1 VGEGRGVGWG
11 IRSCRG
17 RWGFAHAGEL
27 ICVGRG
33 ETWSLSIYIHRVTDA
48 LLGGRGLDL
57 NVRPGA
63 IAARLKTHEVLSQL
77 SLHRHQRQA
86 IERRLSDVLVGAVEQ
101 GLDHDTHAADAH
113 QVGVVAGVGGRGQ
126 VMQQGRVL
134 VGTLAPEDTDL
145 RLGERVELRR
155 EGIPDLGHADLLVG
169 QSACSVKLGQ
179 EAGDEASTVV
189 DVVLSIGSGQEAEA
203 LGLERV
209 YFPCSSTYLRYV
221 CYAQTPSMKR
231 AALYMRVSTLDQH
244 PETQLYDLRQMA
256 QQRGYQIVEE
266 YTDRISG
273 AKAKRPGL
281 DAMMSDGRR
290 GRFDVVLVWASDRIA
305 RSVKHFLDVL
315 DELNRL
321 NIEFISFREQIDT
334 GGPLG
339 RAVVVIIG
347 AIAELERNLI
357 IERVRA
363 GMRRAKL
370 EGRHIGRKPLVL
382 DRGAILRDR
391 QRGHS
396 LSQLAKSHL
405 VSRATIHRVLKEH
418 ATTILEKSA

>member
-1 VGEGRGVGWG
+1 
-11 IRSCRG
+11 
-17 RWGFAHAGEL
+17 
-27 ICVGRG
+27 
-33 ETWSLSIYIHRVTDA
+33 
-48 LLGGRGLDL
+48 
-57 NVRPGA
+57 
-63 IAARLKTHEVLSQL
+63 
-77 SLHRHQRQA
+77 
-86 IERRLSDVLVGAVEQ
+86 
-101 GLDHDTHAADAH
+101 
-113 QVGVVAGVGGRGQ
+113 
-126 VMQQGRVL
+126 
-134 VGTLAPEDTDL
+134 
-145 RLGERVELRR
+145 
-155 EGIPDLGHADLLVG
+155 
-169 QSACSVKLGQ
+169 
-179 EAGDEASTVV
+179 
-189 DVVLSIGSGQEAEA
+189 
-203 LGLERV
+203 
-209 YFPCSSTYLRYV
+209 
-221 CYAQTPSMKR
+221 
-231 AALYMRVSTLDQH
+231 MRVSTLDQH

-281 DAMMSDGRR
+281 DSMMRDARR

-382 DRGAILRDR
+382 DRSAILRDR

-396 LSQLAKSHL
+396 LSQLAKGHF

-418 ATTILEKSA
+418 ASTLEKSA